1 MWMLTGT
8 AVILSLFA
16 LLWLARRWAYVR
28 VPELEVG
35 IVTQAGSNKFLR
47 FLPSGGHWLLPFREE
62 VKTRIDLSPPTVKG
76 KTTGL
81 QTIGGLSLTILW
93 ELSFS
98 LDLSRI
104 PAQNQPKIARLHS
117 KKTAITARKHLSN
130 SLHHI
135 IGNYT
140 VEQLTLPGAHQKL
153 EDEVLRQVTRRL
165 SPLGYDISRVMID
178 AIDMPPQV
186 KAALEAAHEQA
197 MQREAEALA
206 LARLQQVISGFSDA
220 DMQRLIELERI
231 HKGQSGV
238 VLPYPT
244 LFEQGNGRYPQQ
256 PYSRMAQ

>member
-1 MWMLTGT
+1 MWMMTGT
-8 AVILSLFA
+8 AVILSFFA
-16 LLWLARRWAYVR
+16 LLWLVRRWAYVR

-35 IVTQAGSNKFLR
+35 VVTQAGSNKFLR

-62 VKTRIDLSPPTVKG
+62 VKTFIDLSPPTVKG

-93 ELSFS
+93 ELSCS

-104 PAQNQPKIARLHS
+104 PPQNQSKIARLHS
-117 KKTAITARKHLSN
+117 KKTAVKARKHLSN

-186 KAALEAAHEQA
+186 KAALEAAHEQE
-197 MQREAEALA
+197 MQREVEARA
-206 LARLQQVISGFSDA
+206 LSRLQQVISQFSDA
-220 DMQRLIELERI
+220 DMERLIELERI

-244 LFEQGNGRYPQQ
+244 LFEAGNGRYPQQ

>member
-1 MWMLTGT
+1 MWIFSGT
-8 AVILSLFA
+8 AVFISCFF

-28 VPELEVG
+28 IPELEIGVAKE
-35 IVTQAGSNKFLR
+35 VGSNKFVR
-47 FLPSGGHWLLPFREE
+47 FLPSGGHWLMPFKEE
-62 VKTRIDLSPPTVKG
+62 AKTRIDLSPPTVKG

-81 QTIGGLSLTILW
+81 QTIGGLSLTIAW
-93 ELSFS
+93 ELAFS
-98 LDLSRI
+98 LDPLRV
-104 PAQNQPKIARLHS
+104 PVQNQAKVARLLA
-117 KKTAITARKHLSN
+117 KKTAVTARNHLSN

-153 EDEVLRQVTRRL
+153 EEEVMRQVVRRL

-186 KAALEAAHEQA
+186 KAALEAAHEQE
-197 MQREAEALA
+197 MQREVEARA
-206 LARLQQVISGFSDA
+206 LSRLQQVISQFSDA
-220 DMQRLIELERI
+220 DMERLIELERI

-244 LFEQGNGRYPQQ
+244 LFEQGNGRYPQK